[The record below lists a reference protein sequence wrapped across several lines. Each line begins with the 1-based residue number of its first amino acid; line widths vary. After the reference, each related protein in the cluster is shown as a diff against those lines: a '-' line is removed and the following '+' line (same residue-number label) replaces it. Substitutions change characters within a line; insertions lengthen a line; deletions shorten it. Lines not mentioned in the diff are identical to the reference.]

1 MQRRLLP
8 IIIAAGALAVGCGGS
23 DSSDDAASDSST
35 TDAAGTDETDETDE
49 TGAGTDVPAEDP
61 ASEDPASG
69 DPGAELPTF
78 ASDFERVCTTQV
90 GFGGATPLGDGPGP
104 HPIILFQETDS
115 GLLIE
120 SAVDLPAGWAIE
132 TDADFD
138 DNSDL
143 APTEL
148 IGCSQIVTEQPNG
161 IACDLE
167 DDDGNITTLD
177 LVDVTYELTVFEA
190 TTGAPVGTETIE
202 AADTECPFF
211 VLIDEG
217 DTQHFN
223 TPDADQYTNALKA
236 YVAPA

>member
-1 MQRRLLP
+1 M
-8 IIIAAGALAVGCGGS
+8 GCSGS
-23 DSSDDAASDSST
+23 DSSDDAGSDTST
-35 TDAAGTDETDETDE
+35 SDAADGGDTAETV
-49 TGAGTDVPAEDP
+49 GAENGADTDVPAADPAAEDP
-61 ASEDPASG
+61 AAD
-69 DPGAELPTF
+69 LPTF
-78 ASDFERVCTTQV
+78 ASDFNRVCSTQV
-90 GFGGATPLGDGPGP
+90 GFGGATPLSDGPGP
-104 HPIILFQETDS
+104 HPTILFQETDS

-120 SAVDLPAGWAIE
+120 SAVELPAGWAIE
-132 TDADFD
+132 TDTNFD

-161 IACDLE
+161 VACDLE

-190 TTGAPVGTETIE
+190 TTGALVGTETIE

-211 VLIDEG
+211 VFIDEG
-217 DTQHFN
+217 DTQYFN
-223 TPDADQYTNALKA
+223 TPDADQYTNALKT